1 MLDGTYSN
9 SKKRIATMRR
19 EIAAAYPGRNWQ
31 VKCMYIFSPSQVAAI
46 HKSLTNRDELNK
58 KKPKKDGVQISMWD
72 LGVFDISKERKDDEY

>member
-1 MLDGTYSN
+1 MLDGTHSN

-19 EIAAAYPGRNWQ
+19 EIAAAYPGRDWQ

-46 HKSLTNRDELNK
+46 HKSLISRDALNK

-72 LGVFDISKERKDDEY
+72 LGVFDISKERKENEY